1 LFCTK
6 AFKFSRQLSGAGFFL
21 CGTILYMHK
30 TLREYIAQAKANKK
44 AIGHFNFSNLE
55 GIWAIAHAAKAVGV
69 PVIVGVSEGEQEA
82 VGLNQAVALVHSIRA
97 DLDIPMF
104 LNADHHYSLDSVKA
118 AIDAGFDSVIFDG
131 AKLSM
136 EENIAA
142 AKACVE
148 YARASGRDV
157 IVEVELGYIG
167 QSSKVLDG
175 VPEGVSLDMLTTPE
189 DAKRLMSET
198 GADMLAPAVGNIH
211 GMFKGGVDPR
221 LDIARIQEISDAV
234 GVPMVLHGGSGN
246 DADFDAAIEAGMS
259 VVHVNTELRKAYT
272 DGLKAYLTANP
283 DDVAPYKYGKAAHDA
298 MQTVAE
304 EKLRAFSRMNH

>member
-1 LFCTK
+1 
-6 AFKFSRQLSGAGFFL
+6 
-21 CGTILYMHK
+21 MN
-30 TLREYIAQAKANKK
+30 TLRQYIEDAKAQKK

-55 GIWAIAHAAKAVGV
+55 GLWAIAHAAKTIGV

-82 VGLNQAVALVHSIRA
+82 VGLNEAVALVRA
-97 DLDIPMF
+97 VRKDLDHPIF
-104 LNADHHYSLDSVKA
+104 LNADHHYSVESVKA

-131 AKLSM
+131 AKLPL
-136 EENIAA
+136 EENIAQ
-142 AKACVE
+142 AKECVS

-175 VPEGVSLDMLTTPE
+175 VPEGVSLEMLTTPQ
-189 DAKRLMSET
+189 DAKSLIAST

-221 LDIARIQEISDAV
+221 LDIGRIKEIADAV
-234 GVPMVLHGGSGN
+234 GVPLVLPGGSGN
-246 DADFDAAIEAGMS
+246 DADFDAAIEAGMC

-272 DGLKAYLTANP
+272 DGLKRYLSEHP
-283 DDVAPYKYGKAAHDA
+283 DDVAPYKYGEATKQA
-298 MQTVAE
+298 MQKVVE
-304 EKLRAFSRMNH
+304 EKLRAFSRVE

>member
-1 LFCTK
+1 MI
-6 AFKFSRQLSGAGFFL
+6 SSG
-21 CGTILYMHK
+21 K
-30 TLREYIAQAKANKK
+30 TLREYIGEAKQEKK

-55 GIWAIAHAAKAVGV
+55 GLWAIGKAAKAVGV

-82 VGLNQAVALVHSIRA
+82 VGMNEAVALVRA
-97 DLDIPMF
+97 ISKDLDTPIF
-104 LNADHHYSLDSVKA
+104 LNADHHYTVESVKA

-136 EENIAA
+136 EENIAQ
-142 AKACVE
+142 AKECVS
-148 YARASGRDV
+148 YARASGRDIV
-157 IVEVELGYIG
+157 VEVELGYIG

-189 DAKRLMSET
+189 DAQRLIAET

-221 LDIARIQEISDAV
+221 LDIGRIKEIADAV
-234 GVPMVLHGGSGN
+234 GVPLVLHGGSGN
-246 DADFDAAIEAGMS
+246 DADFDAAIEAGMC

-272 DGLKAYLTANP
+272 DELKAYIAEHP
-283 DDVAPYKYGKAAHDA
+283 EDVAPYKYGTAAQNA
-298 MQTVAE
+298 MQQVAE
-304 EKLRAFSRMNH
+304 EKLRAFSRIR

>member
-1 LFCTK
+1 MQSQDKSLRGYIVEAKK
-6 AFKFSRQLSGAGFFL
+6 A
-21 CGTILYMHK
+21 
-30 TLREYIAQAKANKK
+30 KK
-44 AIGHFNFSNLE
+44 AIGHFNFSNIE
-55 GIWAIAHAAKAVGV
+55 GLWAIAHAAKAVGV

-82 VGLNQAVALVHSIRA
+82 VGLHEAAALVGAIRK
-97 DLDIPMF
+97 DLGIPIF
-104 LNADHHYSLDSVKA
+104 INADHHYSVQSVKD

-136 EENIAA
+136 EENIAQS
-142 AKACVE
+142 KECVT

-175 VPEGVSLDMLTTPE
+175 VPEGVSLDILTTAE
-189 DAKRLMSET
+189 DAKKLIVES

-221 LDIARIQEISDAV
+221 LDIGRIKDIANAT
-234 GVPMVLHGGSGN
+234 GVPLVLHGGSGN
-246 DADFDAAIEAGMS
+246 DADFDAAIESGMC

-272 DGLKAYLTANP
+272 DGVKNYMEEYP
-283 DDVAPYKYGKAAHDA
+283 DDVAPYKYGQAGKEA
-298 MQTVAE
+298 MQRVAE
-304 EKLRAFSRMNH
+304 EKLRAFSRMK

>member
-1 LFCTK
+1 MK
-6 AFKFSRQLSGAGFFL
+6 S
-21 CGTILYMHK
+21 
-30 TLREYIAQAKANKK
+30 LREYIEEAKSQKK

-55 GIWAIAHAAKAVGV
+55 GLWAIGHAAKAVGV

-82 VGLNQAVALVHSIRA
+82 VGLHEAVALVKSIRS

-104 LNADHHYSLDSVKA
+104 LNADHHYSVQSVKD
-118 AIDAGFDSVIFDG
+118 AIDAGFDSAIFDG
-131 AKLSM
+131 AKLSL
-136 EENIAA
+136 EENIAQ
-142 AKACVE
+142 AKECVT

-175 VPEGVSLDMLTTPE
+175 VPEGVSLETLTTAV
-189 DAKRLMSET
+189 DALRLVQET

-221 LDIARIQEISDAV
+221 LDIGRIKEIADAV
-234 GVPMVLHGGSGN
+234 GVPLVLHGGSGN
-246 DADFDAAIEAGMS
+246 DEDFDAAIEAGMA

-272 DGLKAYLTANP
+272 DGLKEYLAEHP
-283 DDVAPYKYGKAAHDA
+283 EDVAPYKYGTAAQVA
-298 MQTVAE
+298 MQKVAE
-304 EKLRAFSRMNH
+304 EKLRAFSRIK

>member
-1 LFCTK
+1 MK
-6 AFKFSRQLSGAGFFL
+6 S
-21 CGTILYMHK
+21 
-30 TLREYIAQAKANKK
+30 LREYIQEAKDSKK
-44 AIGHFNFSNLE
+44 AVGHFNFSNLE
-55 GIWAIAHAAKAVGV
+55 GLWAIAHAAQSVGV

-82 VGLNQAVALVHSIRA
+82 VGLEEAAALVKTVRA
-97 DLDIPMF
+97 DLNIPIF
-104 LNADHHYSLDSVKA
+104 LNADHHYSIESVKA
-118 AIDAGFDSVIFDG
+118 AIDSGFDSVIFDG

-136 EENIAA
+136 EDNIAQ
-142 AKACVE
+142 AKECVA

-175 VPEGVSLDMLTTPE
+175 VPEGVSLDMLTKPE
-189 DAKRLMSET
+189 DAKRLIEET

-221 LDIARIQEISDAV
+221 LDIARIKEISEAV
-234 GVPMVLHGGSGN
+234 GVPLVLHGGSGN

-272 DGLKAYLTANP
+272 DGLKTYLEEHP
-283 DDVAPYKYGKAAHDA
+283 DDVAPYKYGDAAKQA
-298 MQTVAE
+298 MQKVAE
-304 EKLRAFSRMNH
+304 EKLRAFSRIK